1 MEEDRVQSTEKST
14 SMRKPITWTGHEHT
28 HFERNSEW
36 FWALG
41 LIAVAGAV
49 TALLFDNLLFAI
61 IILII
66 SFVLAIFAA
75 KKPDELDFAV
85 TQRGVRINEKLYPY
99 KSLESF
105 GIDEFSQHHHPKLVL
120 KPKSTLSQDIIIPLD
135 EVDADEVHDFLL
147 DFLPEEDHEEP
158 ASHKIM
164 EWFGF

>member
-1 MEEDRVQSTEKST
+1 MEEEYASVKKNIARD
-14 SMRKPITWTGHEHT
+14 PITWTAHEHT
-28 HFERNSEW
+28 HFEKNSEW

-49 TALLFDNLLFAI
+49 TALLFDNILFAI

-75 KKPDELDFAV
+75 KKPEEV
-85 TQRGVRINEKLYPY
+85 TFTLSQRGVRINDKLYPF

-105 GIDEFSQHHHPKLVL
+105 GIDEFNQNHHPKLIL
-120 KPKSTLSQDIIIPLD
+120 KPKQTLEQDIIITLD
-135 EVDADEVHDFLL
+135 VVDSDEVHDFLL
-147 DFLPEEDHEEP
+147 DFLPEDDHEEP